1 MPQLSAAHAFVF
13 CTYKRLFLNR
23 AHRDGKVTIE
33 GEIMKNAK
41 DLLNKN
47 FDELVSTLQNVVRF
61 NTEKGVAAHG
71 APFGVSVKACLD
83 LSLIHI

>member
-1 MPQLSAAHAFVF
+1 
-13 CTYKRLFLNR
+13 
-23 AHRDGKVTIE
+23 
-33 GEIMKNAK
+33 MKNAK

-83 LSLIHI
+83 YVLGVAKHGLCHLQLRRLRRTRRL